1 MSSTAT
7 AYDDA
12 FLRRVVAHGRFDLDT
27 ALRAAPAVLDALGE
41 RVSSGQVEDLAAQVP
56 DDLAEALRRG
66 DRRSKGQARPLALDE
81 FVRHVADLE
90 GVSPATARAHARAVL
105 LALRDVVDEK
115 EFGDTL
121 AQLPAEYHQLLEE
134 DGEGPEP
141 AAGRARDGRAE
152 PPVLRAETVEVHAP
166 DTLSRTTVAA
176 ARERVADLQ
185 RYTDLPLLGARLT
198 LRRPETR
205 RARVRWVADARV
217 LLDGRLLAAH
227 ATGPTALEATDEVV
241 ERLRRQVRRV
251 VDSDVA
257 MRNEP
262 RAIAEALASLRAEAA
277 HRPAGDL
284 MPARPG
290 DRRLVHR
297 ITVPA
302 TAVRVAEAAADLVD
316 RDLEFRLFLDEHSG
330 DWLLVHRRDDDRI
343 GVMHP
348 PWTRLPDLVSDVFI
362 VEPLEQ
368 PQPRTLEDAM
378 AELEHSGERF
388 AYFIDAADDR
398 PKVLYLRHDGD
409 YGLMEPER
417 TLAD

>member
-134 DGEGPEP
+134 DGEGPQP
-141 AAGRARDGRAE
+141 AAGRARDARAE
-152 PPVLRAETVEVHAP
+152 PPVLTPETVEVHAP

-302 TAVRVAEAAADLVD
+302 TPVRVAQAAADLID
-316 RDLEFRLFLDEHSG
+316 RDLEFRLVLDEHSG

-348 PWTRLPDLVSDVFI
+348 PWTRLPDLVSDVFV

-398 PKVLYLRHDGD
+398 PRVLYLRHDGD